1 MTLIK
6 ILKRIC
12 PKIDHSGIPSKIST
26 QRLKKP
32 PILTCCF
39 LKKDNFEYV
48 VDSQ

>member
-6 ILKRIC
+6 ILKRIG
-12 PKIDHSGIPSKIST
+12 PKIDPSGIPNKIST

-39 LKKDNFEYV
+39 RKEIQF
-48 VDSQ
+48 